1 MKLTGTPCHITR
13 TMHPRVQATVKL
25 PGDMIVLVGLLSWML
40 GQFDTILS
48 INAETHG
55 VD

>member
-1 MKLTGTPCHITR
+1 
-13 TMHPRVQATVKL
+13 MHPKVQATVKL
-25 PGDMIVLVGLLSWML
+25 PGDMIVFVGLLSL
-40 GQFDTILS
+40 GVGTVRYYPY